1 MKFQI
6 SRHAQE
12 QLAERGIAIELINSV
27 MAAPEQ
33 IVPDSRKGVVY
44 QSKFVGENGRTYLL
58 RIFVDNSIN
67 PVVIKTLYIT
77 TKIDK
82 YWRKS

>member
-1 MKFQI
+1 MNFRL

-12 QLAERGIAIELINSV
+12 QLAERRIALELVHSV

-33 IVPDSRKGVVY
+33 IVSDPRKGVIY
-44 QSKFVGENGRTYLL
+44 QSKFVGRNDRTYLL
-58 RIFVDNSIN
+58 RIFVDNSIS
-67 PVVIKTLYIT
+67 PVVVKTLYVT

-82 YWRKS
+82 YWRK